1 MGSGRQLKL
10 AAIVATGAAQK
21 ILPTELA
28 KKAARKSFAKKLV
41 ELKGMPMKPSQIL
54 SSGDSEQ
61 AMAHREALQQVEAMS
76 LELVS
81 KLLQERCPALFKEI
95 DSISEFSVS
104 ASLGQVHQVQLKDGS
119 VMALKIQYPSM
130 DDQMSMDEQ
139 LLGLLTHAMPHFKK
153 GFEMEDYQKT
163 LHAELRQEL
172 DYEREARYL
181 NRLYQHFSAHQG
193 IVIPE
198 PQLDHCGS
206 QHLAMSWE
214 PSEFVRNFC
223 EEASQAHK
231 RVAMDHLVQFLLES
245 ICKAFLVHADP
256 NPGNY
261 GLRQRGDHVQ
271 WVIYD
276 AGSVVD
282 IPKEYVMAFLKITQC
297 VALEKGDLLPLL
309 EVIGFQRELLL
320 PMHSQLMAFFQ
331 VLLEPF
337 LSVGRFDLSDWRR
350 KERCNDILGDQ
361 RWNFMTAAPA
371 SFLLPMR
378 FIQGF
383 LSYAEQ
389 LNVGVYIR
397 PHLEKLWSL
406 YESEL
411 EGLEDLIYTKESVI
425 EHSSMAKILS
435 IVVRQHGKLK
445 VQLSLPRASI
455 EDLSELMDDGVKEKL
470 REQNIS
476 IDDIV
481 KQARQR
487 GYRPMVCFEL
497 HQDDDKYVRVE
508 LK

>member
-1 MGSGRQLKL
+1 
-10 AAIVATGAAQK
+10 
-21 ILPTELA
+21 
-28 KKAARKSFAKKLV
+28 
-41 ELKGMPMKPSQIL
+41 
-54 SSGDSEQ
+54 
-61 AMAHREALQQVEAMS
+61 
-76 LELVS
+76 
-81 KLLQERCPALFKEI
+81 
-95 DSISEFSVS
+95 
-104 ASLGQVHQVQLKDGS
+104 
-119 VMALKIQYPSM
+119 
-130 DDQMSMDEQ
+130 
-139 LLGLLTHAMPHFKK
+139 
-153 GFEMEDYQKT
+153 
-163 LHAELRQEL
+163 
-172 DYEREARYL
+172 
-181 NRLYQHFSAHQG
+181 
-193 IVIPE
+193 
-198 PQLDHCGS
+198 
-206 QHLAMSWE
+206 
-214 PSEFVRNFC
+214 
-223 EEASQAHK
+223 
-231 RVAMDHLVQFLLES
+231 
-245 ICKAFLVHADP
+245 
-256 NPGNY
+256 
-261 GLRQRGDHVQ
+261 
-271 WVIYD
+271 
-276 AGSVVD
+276 
-282 IPKEYVMAFLKITQC
+282 
-297 VALEKGDLLPLL
+297 
-309 EVIGFQRELLL
+309 
-320 PMHSQLMAFFQ
+320 
-331 VLLEPF
+331 
-337 LSVGRFDLSDWRR
+337 
-350 KERCNDILGDQ
+350 
-361 RWNFMTAAPA
+361 MTAAPA